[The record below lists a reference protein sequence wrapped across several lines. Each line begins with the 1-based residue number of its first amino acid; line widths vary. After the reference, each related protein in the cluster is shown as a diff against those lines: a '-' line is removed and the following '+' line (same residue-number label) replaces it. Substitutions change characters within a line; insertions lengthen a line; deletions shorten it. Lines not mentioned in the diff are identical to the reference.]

1 MSLDLAQRLLVLAG
15 ATLAALVVALA
26 VVAARDDEP
35 ARVEAASV
43 PAPGGGWY
51 TALAGPYALRRGERR
66 TDCGYRVRRGGLL
79 GVAHPVLP
87 CGVKLTLRIGHR
99 LVLTQVV
106 DRDPGAR
113 NREFGVTRP
122 LARRLGLDDV
132 ERIRWR
138 FAAPQ

>member
-1 MSLDLAQRLLVLAG
+1 MSSDLAQRLLLLAA
-15 ATLAALVVALA
+15 ATLVGLVAALA
-26 VVAARDDEP
+26 VLEIRDREHQAAEP
-35 ARVEAASV
+35 ASV

-51 TALAGPYALRRGERR
+51 SALAGPYSVRPRKRR
-66 TDCGYRVRRGGLL
+66 TDCGYLVTRHPLL

-87 CGVKLTLRIGHR
+87 CGAKLTLRIGRR

-113 NREFGVTRP
+113 NREFGITRP
-122 LARRLGLDDV
+122 LARRLGLSTV

-138 FAAPQ
+138 FAAP

>member
-1 MSLDLAQRLLVLAG
+1 MSSDLAQRLLVLAA
-15 ATLAALVVALA
+15 ATLVALVAALA
-26 VVAARDDEP
+26 VLELREDEP
-35 ARVEAASV
+35 GQAEPASI

-51 TALAGPYALRRGERR
+51 SALAGPYSLRRGERR

-87 CGVKLTLRIGHR
+87 CGAKVTLRVGGR

-106 DRDPGAR
+106 DRDPTAR
-113 NREFGVTRP
+113 NREFGITRA
-122 LARRLGLDDV
+122 LARRLGLKTV

-138 FAAPQ
+138 FAAPS